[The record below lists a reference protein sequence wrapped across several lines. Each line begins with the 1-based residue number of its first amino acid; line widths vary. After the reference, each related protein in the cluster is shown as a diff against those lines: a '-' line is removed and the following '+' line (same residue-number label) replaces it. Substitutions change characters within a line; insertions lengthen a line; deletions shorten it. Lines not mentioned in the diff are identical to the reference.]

1 MDVHNYLQLLHG
13 KEIQNSGFIKNRIWI
28 RFASTAAERTQQNAS
43 EINQTILNRVIGLTP
58 PQAIHK
64 PWMGGRAGWC
74 VRVTKEALFKRL
86 FKCSVHNNVSR
97 NFEKSLCKLW
107 IKPFRETCLWIGSLF
122 ILVQQTFGE
131 AIHNDFRI
139 LPATSRQGAAN
150 LWFY

>member
-1 MDVHNYLQLLHG
+1 MDVHNYFQILHG

-64 PWMGGRAGWC
+64 PWMGRRAGWC

-97 NFEKSLCKLW
+97 NFEKSRCKLW
-107 IKPFRETCLWIGSLF
+107 IKPFRETCLWIAPGPYWSSRPF
-122 ILVQQTFGE
+122 VEDIHKCFRILRGNELQTFG
-131 AIHNDFRI
+131 
-139 LPATSRQGAAN
+139 
-150 LWFY
+150 FYYE